1 MKDKPITKI
10 REALKSIAEV
20 VALAWP
26 LIAYFE
32 YVTR

>member
-1 MKDKPITKI
+1 MNKSITKI
-10 REALKSIAEV
+10 REALRSIAEA

-26 LIAYFE
+26 IIAYFE

>member
-1 MKDKPITKI
+1 MNKPITRI
-10 REALKSIAEV
+10 REALESIAEA

>member
-1 MKDKPITKI
+1 MNKPITKI
-10 REALKSIAEV
+10 REALKRIAEE

>member
-1 MKDKPITKI
+1 MNKPITKI
-10 REALKSIAEV
+10 REALKSIAEA

-26 LIAYFE
+26 VIAYFE

>member
-1 MKDKPITKI
+1 MNKSITKI
-10 REALKSIAEV
+10 RETLRSIAEA

-32 YVTR
+32 YATR